1 MKKLYNPNSHKLLG
15 FLERIKMSK
24 ILDQMKQD
32 LIVATKAKNTVEKDI
47 LRLIISD
54 SAALESSKKQG
65 GVPLK
70 ETQVIDIINQI
81 IIANQTTL
89 SYKPNES
96 LDLEN
101 AILKKYVPFTLSYD
115 EIQAKLNPLIE
126 QIKNEISEGMAM
138 KLSMNYFKSEGL
150 ELNVDGKD
158 VKAIVQ
164 KIRG

>member
-1 MKKLYNPNSHKLLG
+1 MYNTNSHKLLG

-96 LDLEN
+96 LDL
-101 AILKKYVPFTLSYD
+101 
-115 EIQAKLNPLIE
+115 
-126 QIKNEISEGMAM
+126 
-138 KLSMNYFKSEGL
+138 
-150 ELNVDGKD
+150 
-158 VKAIVQ
+158 
-164 KIRG
+164 